1 MVLRHFIGCI
11 EQAQH
16 RLTIVHSREKD
27 HELDIDC
34 DQVEIKGTKLKVDG
48 DVERDLAGIDRGEQ
62 L

>member
-1 MVLRHFIGCI
+1 MVLRHFVGCI

-16 RLTIVHSREKD
+16 CLAIIHAREKY

-34 DQVEIKGTKLKVDG
+34 DQVEIERTKLKVDG
-48 DVERDLAGIDRGEQ
+48 DIQGDLAGIDRGEK